1 MKRVRLNSRRAC
13 QQSWS
18 AVRQQPLLLA
28 FSLVSLGAHLLGWA
42 LFAAAEQVDS
52 GVLAALLHLLGI
64 ALYAGSLLWMIEGF
78 TEAGLSLAQGKPLA
92 WSLLSPGACCQ
103 AGRLC
108 LCLGTLVA
116 ALAVTGLITGLIWS
130 LLLLALPAMS
140 VVPVLLGLITAAA
153 LSLSQLFGPCLVVD
167 MHLSASSVFRQG
179 LWLLEHHWAGL
190 IELSSYLLA
199 LVLLPLLAGL
209 LAEAL
214 VEGLGIPATVASL
227 VVVLPLITTSVTG
240 AYWQLRPELA
250 SSASINRSDR

>member
-1 MKRVRLNSRRAC
+1 MR
-13 QQSWS
+13 
-18 AVRQQPLLLA
+18 
-28 FSLVSLGAHLLGWA
+28 
-42 LFAAAEQVDS
+42 
-52 GVLAALLHLLGI
+52 
-64 ALYAGSLLWMIEGF
+64 
-78 TEAGLSLAQGKPLA
+78 
-92 WSLLSPGACCQ
+92 
-103 AGRLC
+103 
-108 LCLGTLVA
+108 
-116 ALAVTGLITGLIWS
+116 
-130 LLLLALPAMS
+130 
-140 VVPVLLGLITAAA
+140 
-153 LSLSQLFGPCLVVD
+153 
-167 MHLSASSVFRQG
+167 LSALSVFRQG

>member
-1 MKRVRLNSRRAC
+1 MKPVRLQCRRAC
-13 QQSWS
+13 RQSWT
-18 AVRQQPLLLA
+18 ALRQQPLLLG

-78 TEAGLSLAQGKPLA
+78 TQAGLSLAQGQALSWKE
-92 WSLLSPGACCQ
+92 LSPGSCRHS
-103 AGRLC
+103 GRLC
-108 LCLGTLVA
+108 LCLGALVA
-116 ALAVTGLITGLIWS
+116 ALAATGLITGLIWS

-140 VVPVLLGLITAAA
+140 VVPALMGLIAAGA
-153 LSLSQLFGPCLVVD
+153 VILSQLFGPCLVVD
-167 MHLSASSVFRQG
+167 TRLSTAAVFRQG

-190 IELSSYLLA
+190 LELSSYLVA
-199 LVLLPLLAGL
+199 LLLLPLLAGL

-214 VEGLGIPATVASL
+214 VEGLGIAVTALSL

-240 AYWQLRPELA
+240 AYWQLRPELTTT
-250 SSASINRSDR
+250 SSIKRSDR